1 MRQGYLI
8 SNIYPIPV
16 FLSLFVFVSIR
27 NFWEVSG
34 TGVVV
39 WVVIFLIWLLVVY
52 MVVVFGVGGC
62 LYLGF
67 YL

>member
-1 MRQGYLI
+1 M
-8 SNIYPIPV
+8 
-16 FLSLFVFVSIR
+16 FVSIR

-39 WVVIFLIWLLVVY
+39 CVVMFLIYLLVVY

>member
-1 MRQGYLI
+1 M
-8 SNIYPIPV
+8 
-16 FLSLFVFVSIR
+16 FVSIG

>member
-16 FLSLFVFVSIR
+16 FLLLFVFVSIR

-39 WVVIFLIWLLVVY
+39 CVVMFLIYLLVVY